1 MTENKGGSPARIR
14 NHDNHNQRP
23 VYNLQSFQWSK
34 TRDWA
39 RKTSTR
45 TRSLA
50 REQIR
55 RGIPRRRRPLQ
66 KFRASP
72 FESLAVPQRYQ
83 GLIDSELLTSC
94 LAIIQEPIPPSFL
107 AIGVGFAPVL
117 PMTTVRVARHK
128 AETLFGA

>member
-1 MTENKGGSPARIR
+1 M
-14 NHDNHNQRP
+14 
-23 VYNLQSFQWSK
+23 
-34 TRDWA
+34 
-39 RKTSTR
+39 
-45 TRSLA
+45 
-50 REQIR
+50 
-55 RGIPRRRRPLQ
+55 
-66 KFRASP
+66 
-72 FESLAVPQRYQ
+72 PQRYQ